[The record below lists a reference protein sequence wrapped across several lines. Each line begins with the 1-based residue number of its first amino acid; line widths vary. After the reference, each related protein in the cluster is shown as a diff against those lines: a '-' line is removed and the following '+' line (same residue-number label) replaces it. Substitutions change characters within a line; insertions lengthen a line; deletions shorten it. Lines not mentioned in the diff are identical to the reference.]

1 MEQITAEGDTA
12 YREGDYDAALE
23 AYHLALE
30 NGYSSG
36 PLLYNIANAYYKR
49 GELGPAILFYERAA
63 RKMPH
68 DRDVRY
74 NLSLARSRAVD
85 KIEPPPRLPVWD
97 WLDTLR
103 DLVPPGLLAML
114 ALAAA
119 VVGSLFF
126 GVAYLIRNRRPRR
139 FLYSCS
145 ISVSVVFLLLIG
157 LLFLRISAD
166 HGPPRAVVLAE
177 KVVVRSAPDKA
188 AQEIFHLHEG
198 TGVTLLKQLPEWY
211 EIRLVDGR
219 QGWMPSGA
227 CETI

>member
-1 MEQITAEGDTA
+1 MDLNRRHLPRISTKPIIIFVLLLVSLPLTALASPMEQIAAEGDTA

-23 AYHLALE
+23 AYHLVLE

-114 ALAAA
+114 ARAAA
-119 VVGSLFF
+119 GVGSRLL
-126 GVAYLIRNRRPRR
+126 GAAYRVRNRRPRR
-139 FLYSCS
+139 FLYR
-145 ISVSVVFLLLIG
+145 F
-157 LLFLRISAD
+157 
-166 HGPPRAVVLAE
+166 
-177 KVVVRSAPDKA
+177 
-188 AQEIFHLHEG
+188 
-198 TGVTLLKQLPEWY
+198 
-211 EIRLVDGR
+211 
-219 QGWMPSGA
+219 
-227 CETI
+227 